1 MGSMVTPW
9 QPLETSKTKLIILT
23 TTLRSAMIQRREIS
37 GAKECGT
44 TVRDPKLVD
53 PMATG
58 HLKWSRKRR
67 IRQEW

>member
-23 TTLRSAMIQRREIS
+23 TTLRSAMIQRREMS

-44 TVRDPKLVD
+44 AVRDPKLVD
-53 PMATG
+53 PMAT
-58 HLKWSRKRR
+58 
-67 IRQEW
+67 